1 MIKENVKKKFE
12 PNRTIS
18 LGLITFLRLSL
29 KLVYTKIK
37 KSFFSIENS
46 YIPHLFLLDKLVS
59 RQGL

>member
-1 MIKENVKKKFE
+1 MIKENVKNKFE
-12 PNRTIS
+12 PNRTLS

-37 KSFFSIENS
+37 KPFFSLENENIS
-46 YIPHLFLLDKLVS
+46 QLFLLDKLVS